1 MNPSTSDAAEILDIE
16 FGADPGYAELRA
28 QERVKSQ
35 AAQAIYEARLAAGL
49 TQTALA
55 RLAGTTQSVISRL
68 EDGDYDRHSV
78 AMLERIAAALHPA
91 SRCHRSRRLSCP
103 GTCPDGSP
111 RYSPIHGSSGASRA
125 A

>member
-78 AMLERIAAALHPA
+78 AMLERIAAALHRRVEVRFVPA
-91 SRCHRSRRLSCP
+91 LP
-103 GTCPDGSP
+103 ADAT
-111 RYSPIHGSSGASRA
+111 ALA